1 MYYWA
6 QDSQNSACLTADQQI
21 NSEIN
26 FAGPNI
32 SNMYVLR
39 ISQAEHANLLT
50 LGSQS
55 PSVYVV
61 FPSITAFDGCRQ
73 VGKTFAG
80 LTTSFA
86 PEAMSTVRSDWSKY
100 PFNFADLP
108 CPPADIPWN
117 RSEGPYQP
125 LLAPPDFLF
134 TIDPAFATCTPA
146 ASQGVDPYKPLRSS
160 KKISPAGPFCRP
172 GKCKGPRRR

>member
-1 MYYWA
+1 MFYWPH
-6 QDSQNSACLTADQQI
+6 DSHNTTCLLADQQI
-21 NSEIN
+21 NTARPKIPD
-26 FAGPNI
+26 A
-32 SNMYVLR
+32 YVLR
-39 ISQAEHANLLT
+39 TSHAEHANILT

-61 FPSITAFDGCRQ
+61 FPSIAAFDGCQQ
-73 VGKTFAG
+73 VGQTFAD

-108 CPPADIPWN
+108 CPPAGVPWN
-117 RSEGPYQP
+117 QSEGPYQP

-146 ASQGVDPYKPLRSS
+146 ASQGIDPYKPLKRA
-160 KKISPAGPFCRP
+160 KKESPPICEPPHCKRP
-172 GKCKGPRRR
+172 LGR

>member
-6 QDSQNSACLTADQQI
+6 QDSHNSACLSADQPI
-21 NSEIN
+21 TSA
-26 FAGPNI
+26 FPNI
-32 SNMYVLR
+32 LNMYVLR
-39 ISQAEHANLLT
+39 ISHAEHASRLT

-61 FPSITAFDGCRQ
+61 FPSIKASDGCHQ
-73 VGKTFAG
+73 VGKTFAN

-100 PFNFADLP
+100 PFNFTDLP

-146 ASQGVDPYKPLRSS
+146 ASQGIDPYKPLKSA
-160 KKISPAGPFCRP
+160 KKQSPPRPHFCRP
-172 GKCKGPRRR
+172 PNC